1 MNNRLLIGLIL
12 FSLLSTYTFKKND
25 TLNLKLNMKE
35 IQIENNFIISDDNVL
50 EELKFLYDKNLFF
63 LKNDEVKKALNNNN
77 FIESFKI
84 KKIFPNKLKVQVFE
98 KKPIFILHERK
109 KKYYYTDK
117 NELLDYVKIEK
128 FESLPIVFG
137 NKKSLKIFYQDL
149 KKIDFPFTSIETL
162 YFFESK
168 RWDLKTKENKLIKL
182 PVKNYVQ
189 SLENFLD
196 IKDKDNFAKY
206 KTFDYRIS
214 DQLILK

>member
-1 MNNRLLIGLIL
+1 M
-12 FSLLSTYTFKKND
+12 
-25 TLNLKLNMKE
+25 
-35 IQIENNFIISDDNVL
+35 
-50 EELKFLYDKNLFF
+50 
-63 LKNDEVKKALNNNN
+63 
-77 FIESFKI
+77 
-84 KKIFPNKLKVQVFE
+84 
-98 KKPIFILHERK
+98 
-109 KKYYYTDK
+109 
-117 NELLDYVKIEK
+117 KIEK